1 MVLTRRLRLCVS
13 LLPLWST
20 FCDVWQ
26 AQFLIDRFL
35 GRAHPWGM
43 TTEKMFAAFGG
54 REVIMSI
61 TGAKRSAINN
71 WSYAGVPYKHWP
83 ALLTAAEKR
92 GLSHVVNLRTLKLTR
107 RVREIA

>member
-1 MVLTRRLRLCVS
+1 MTRRLRLCVS

-43 TTEKMFAAFGG
+43 TTEKMFQAFGG